1 MSLCR
6 VIRHRHHSCNK
17 RKYINCVPNFLDMLS
32 AVKSTEASLVQ
43 QNSVERSEFS
53 EQIAVVK
60 TENVPKAAS
69 IGFSDSEARCEPDR
83 RWNSME
89 KQSNK
94 SSISSSREQ
103 LQAELQAKKQELEE
117 LMYKDQGILCLF

>member
-1 MSLCR
+1 
-6 VIRHRHHSCNK
+6 
-17 RKYINCVPNFLDMLS
+17 MLS
-32 AVKSTEASLVQ
+32 AVKSTEASIVQ

-53 EQIAVVK
+53 DHVSVVK
-60 TENVPKAAS
+60 TENVPKTAS
-69 IGFSDSEARCEPDR
+69 IGFSDSEARSEPDR
-83 RWNSME
+83 RWNSIG

-117 LMYKDQGILCLF
+117 LMYKDQGISCVF